1 MTIIPIQWGSQVTKE
16 KHRSEELTPYEK
28 ETTLTSQTH
37 TSNFSTVKKINIPY
51 RSPRLLFFSS
61 KIFLANP
68 QNSPILKSYLSP
80 AKSYAQNSARQLP
93 NHALRCS

>member
-1 MTIIPIQWGSQVTKE
+1 MTEE
-16 KHRSEELTPYEK
+16 KRHIEELTPYEK

-37 TSNFSTVKKINIPY
+37 TSNYSTVKKINIPY
-51 RSPRLLFFSS
+51 RSPRLLFSS

-80 AKSYAQNSARQLP
+80 AKSYAQNSSRQLP